1 MPTPHFKKE
10 DVFKIKEL
18 YIIIVYWQK
27 KSPWPQV
34 FFLLL
39 HATPQLFLRSEGG
52 WPAFHKLHVEILIM
66 PLITNNDFHDVV
78 KVKLGSL
85 MEIR

>member
-18 YIIIVYWQK
+18 YIIIVLAK
-27 KSPWPQV
+27 NHSGLKF

-52 WPAFHKLHVEILIM
+52 WPSFHKLHVEILIM

>member
-18 YIIIVYWQK
+18 YIIIVLAK
-27 KSPWPQV
+27 NHSGLK
-34 FFLLL
+34 FFFLL